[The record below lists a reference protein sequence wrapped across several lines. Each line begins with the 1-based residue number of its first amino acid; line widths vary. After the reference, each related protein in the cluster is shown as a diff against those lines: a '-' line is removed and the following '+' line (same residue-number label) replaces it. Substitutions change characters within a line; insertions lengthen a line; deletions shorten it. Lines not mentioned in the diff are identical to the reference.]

1 MKPTHSHHLIIL
13 ALLLLGAG
21 LRLATWGEVPPGLYH
36 DEAFNGLDALR
47 VLEGGYFPL
56 YFAANNGREPLF
68 LYLIAASVG
77 VLGRSPL
84 AVRLPAFFVGFLT
97 LAATYDL
104 ARVLFNRRVAR
115 WTLAVLAV
123 TLWHIHLSRM
133 GFRAVLLPLFTALFL
148 AQAARGVKTGR
159 ARNWLAAGALYGGLW
174 YTYMAARFT
183 PIALG
188 AVLLLALLTQRRAAL
203 RHWRGALLFCAA
215 ALLVLLP
222 LGVYT
227 LQHPEIV
234 LARTGQ
240 VTIFSPEIN
249 GGDFWGTLARHT
261 WNTAAMFFIRGDR
274 IWRHNLAWRP
284 VWDPALGLAFVIGL
298 GVALGGVFSTA
309 AQRRREAEEQRS
321 RGAEEIG
328 GWGDG
333 ERGRESN
340 GKTRP
345 SSFSFTLILLWTA
358 VMMLPTLLAEDAPH
372 FLRGVGVLPTAALF
386 PALGLAWIECRV
398 MSYELRVAS
407 ASSRITH
414 HVSRITQYA
423 VRSTP
428 VLLLCIGLFFT
439 THDYFSTYAHAPLAY
454 HWLEGGAV
462 ELAGALNTARGVG
475 WDGARM
481 LHGSDNGRVLMV
493 DRGLWDSWEALP
505 FLAPEERVQF
515 LPAASPP
522 ALAPGVTFAVW
533 PYRDWAADVF
543 PLIPR
548 PAYLSAR
555 SGPQV
560 QGDKDPEPFTAAVLI
575 TADTRP
581 PVPEAIAQFGGEQG
595 ELLLR
600 AALVQ
605 ARPDGA
611 LVRLWWD
618 CVAPLAADYTVYAHY
633 LRDGELLA
641 QHDMQPGE
649 GHLPTSRWVAGDLI
663 LDEHF
668 LPGIIPDPARDTLR
682 IGLYRSDTG
691 EPLGT
696 WVEVGVIVE
705 SREP

>member
-1 MKPTHSHHLIIL
+1 MMRHRLLIL

-21 LRLATWGEVPPGLYH
+21 LRLAAWGDVPPGLYH
-36 DEAFNGLDALR
+36 DEAFNGLDALQ
-47 VLEGGYFPL
+47 VLQGHFPL
-56 YFAANNGREPLF
+56 YFVANNGREPLF

-123 TLWHIHLSRM
+123 TLWHVHLSRM

-148 AQAARGVKTGR
+148 AQAARGVRTGR
-159 ARNWLAAGALYGGLW
+159 ARYWLAAGALYGGMW

-188 AVLLLALLTQRRAAL
+188 VVLLAALLTHRRETL
-203 RHWRGALLFCAA
+203 THWQGALLFCVV

-298 GVALGGVFSTA
+298 GVALGGISA
-309 AQRRREAEEQRS
+309 KAQRRKGARE
-321 RGAEEIG
+321 RGR
-328 GWGDG
+328 WGDG
-333 ERGRESN
+333 GIGRGGEGETGASA
-340 GKTRP
+340 
-345 SSFSFTLILLWTA
+345 FSFVVILLWTA
-358 VMMLPTLLAEDAPH
+358 VMTLPTLLAEDAPH

-386 PALGLAWIECRV
+386 PALGLAWIEW
-398 MSYELRVAS
+398 RVANGRM
-407 ASSRITH
+407 AKGEGRRAH
-414 HVSRITQYA
+414 HVSRITFHALRITHYA
-423 VRSTP
+423 
-428 VLLLCIGLFFT
+428 LLLLALAFT

-462 ELAGALNTARGVG
+462 ELAGTLNVARGAG

-481 LHGSDNGRVLMV
+481 LHGPDNGRALLV

-505 FLAPEERVQF
+505 FLVPEERVQF

-522 ALAPGVTFAVW
+522 TLAQGVTFAVW
-533 PYRDWAADVF
+533 PYRDWQADVF
-543 PLIPR
+543 PLISR
-548 PAYLSAR
+548 PAYLSVRA
-555 SGPQV
+555 GPQV
-560 QGDKDPEPFTAAVLI
+560 QGDKDPAPFTAALLI
-575 TADTRP
+575 NAGARP

-605 ARPDGA
+605 ARPDGS

-618 CVAPLAADYTVYAHY
+618 CEAPLTADYTVYVHY

-663 LDEHF
+663 LDAHF
-668 LPGIIPDPARDTLR
+668 LPGVTPDPARDTLR
-682 IGLYRSDTG
+682 IGLYRSDNG

-696 WVEVGVIVE
+696 WGEVGVIVE
-705 SREP
+705 Q